1 MEQTV
6 RRYNIGLVLGDIESI
21 FSSHVVK
28 GAIRAAEQTDDNLFL
43 FPAKY
48 LDGGKCGSGKYE
60 YENNILCS
68 YAKSKSL
75 DMILLCLN
83 DIARNCSKERRR
95 KFLKSFGEMPVMLIA
110 SEEDGYPSVSFNST
124 SGLRE
129 GLLYLITAKGCRQIG
144 AVVQQFSNPG
154 TQELLNIYRSVL
166 KENGITPDN
175 RLLAEIGSEES
186 GKSLRVISALLDTN
200 PNLDAIICG
209 SGAVAKKV
217 YSVLKHRHCVIG
229 RDIYVLG
236 YGDINDAPQMLPP
249 LAAVCADASQL
260 GYESVFACREQL
272 RRSSEQG
279 EFTQD
284 AFSKVNI
291 FINTKF
297 ILRESASGIYADAA
311 DEFRKQA
318 LYDQSRLKEVLSMN
332 HQLNIVSKDMLMFD
346 GRGGLDYSRFLRAF
360 SIDGMTCCYLYLFGE
375 AGIYGPGCEWNL
387 PRCLYLRSYR
397 IGSETKL
404 PPANEQLI
412 AVDKMFRN
420 RFLPQERKTFVIIDI
435 FSCMSQYGVL
445 MCDIP
450 QRYFNYIERICCQI
464 GIAMKLT
471 SLFAAQERLL
481 SEKEKMLHSLEQ
493 KNLILGKISNKDD
506 LTGILNRRGFITRMD
521 RILCDRKFSGQ
532 KAAFL
537 YADLN
542 YLKQINDTF
551 NHAEGNF
558 ALICCAHV
566 LEEAVGTNGVAGRIG
581 GDEFAACT
589 LIFHSGGGDD
599 LSTRIHRSLKE
610 LNAHS
615 GKPYEITLSMGI
627 IEFEIT
633 KGTQLRALLEESDNL
648 MYQAKKKKRPFLARG
663 APTE

>member
-6 RRYNIGLVLGDIESI
+6 HRYNIGLVLGDIESI

-48 LDGGKCGSGKYE
+48 LDSGKFGSGKYE

-75 DMILLCLN
+75 DMVLVCLN

-95 KFLKSFGEMPVMLIA
+95 RFLKGFGEMPVMLIA
-110 SEEDGYPSVSFNST
+110 SEEEGYPSISFNSA

-129 GLLYLITAKGCRQIG
+129 GLLYLINTKGCRQIG
-144 AVVQQFSNPG
+144 AVFSSPD
-154 TQELLNIYRSVL
+154 TQGLLNIYRSVL
-166 KENGITPDN
+166 KENGITPDS
-175 RLLAEIGSEES
+175 RLLAEIGSEEN
-186 GKSLRVISALLDTN
+186 GKSLRAISALLDAN
-200 PNLDAIICG
+200 PSLDAIICG
-209 SGAVAKKV
+209 SGPAAKKV
-217 YSVLKHRHCVIG
+217 YSALRHRHCVIG
-229 RDIYVLG
+229 QDICVLG
-236 YGDINDAPQMLPP
+236 YDDINDASQMLPP
-249 LAAVCADASQL
+249 LAAVCADATQL

-272 RRSSEQG
+272 HRSSEQG
-279 EFTQD
+279 KTTQD
-284 AFSKVNI
+284 ASNKINI
-291 FINTKF
+291 SINTKF
-297 ILRESASGIYADAA
+297 ILRESASGIYADAG

-346 GRGGLDYSRFLRAF
+346 GRGGLDYTRFLRAF

-397 IGSETKL
+397 IGSETRS

-412 AVDKMFRN
+412 AVDRMFRN

-506 LTGILNRRGFITRMD
+506 LTGILNRRGFITKMD

-532 KAAFL
+532 KAVLL

-551 NHAEGNF
+551 NHTEGNF
-558 ALICCAHV
+558 ALICCAHA
-566 LEEAVGTNGVAGRIG
+566 LEEAVGTSGVAGRIG

-599 LSTRIHRSLKE
+599 LSARIHRSLKE
-610 LNAHS
+610 LNSHS
-615 GKPYEITLSMGI
+615 GKPYEISLSIGM

-633 KGTQLRALLEESDNL
+633 KGIQLRALLEKSDNL
-648 MYQAKKKKRPFLARG
+648 MYQAKKKKSPFLVRDT
-663 APTE
+663 PTE